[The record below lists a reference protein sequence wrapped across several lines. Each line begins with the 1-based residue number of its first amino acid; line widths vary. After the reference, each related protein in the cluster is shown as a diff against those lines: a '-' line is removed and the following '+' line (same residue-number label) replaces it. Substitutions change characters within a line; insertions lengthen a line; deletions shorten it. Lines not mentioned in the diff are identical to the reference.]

1 MQELLQLS
9 GVLLATLIPVALV
22 GGGFLLIARKLKR
35 SKARRL
41 TASTQE
47 LQQLQARV
55 DELEQGQRQLH
66 ELAERVDFVERMMAT
81 RALPKE

>member
-35 SKARRL
+35 SKARRV
-41 TASTQE
+41 TTSTQE